1 MTPWLGRSGFGEAP
15 TSAIVLASRRICSGD
30 RTGQGYPRAVALAA
44 VLFDVDFTLAKPG
57 PDLGPEGYT
66 RLGARHGLDLD
77 ASRYDQA
84 RLAAFDTLEL
94 HPELEHDEEVW
105 VLFTE
110 RIIRG
115 MGGDSERAY
124 DCAVEM
130 TRAWEHAHNFDLY
143 DDVLPTLESLRS
155 RGLKLGLISNT
166 ARDLDA
172 FIVHHA
178 LDVDASLSSRA
189 HGKVKPH
196 ESIFL
201 AVLEQLGV
209 AAAETA
215 MVGDTPTDDVEGA
228 RALGIRAFLLD
239 REGRFPDADARLT
252 DLRELPAA
260 LGLTP

>member
-1 MTPWLGRSGFGEAP
+1 M
-15 TSAIVLASRRICSGD
+15 
-30 RTGQGYPRAVALAA
+30 ALAA

-57 PDLGPEGYT
+57 PDLGPEGYR
-66 RLGARHGLDLD
+66 RLGARYGLELD
-77 ASRYDQA
+77 PSRYDEA
-84 RLAAFDTLEL
+84 RRAAFDTLQL

-124 DCAVEM
+124 ECAVEM

-155 RGLKLGLISNT
+155 HGLKLGLISNT

-172 FIVHHA
+172 FVAHHA
-178 LDVDASLSSRA
+178 LEVDAALSSRS

-201 AVLEQLGV
+201 AVLERLGV
-209 AAAETA
+209 AAADAA
-215 MVGDTPTDDVEGA
+215 MVGDTPSDDVEGA

-239 REGRFPDADARLT
+239 RESRFPDAEARLT

-260 LGLTP
+260 LGLSSARSPRTT

>member
-1 MTPWLGRSGFGEAP
+1 VS
-15 TSAIVLASRRICSGD
+15 
-30 RTGQGYPRAVALAA
+30 LAA

-66 RLGARHGLDLD
+66 RLGARYGLDLD
-77 ASRYDQA
+77 ASRYDEA

-124 DCAVEM
+124 ECAVEM

-155 RGLKLGLISNT
+155 HELKLGLISNT

-172 FIVHHA
+172 FVAHHA

-196 ESIFL
+196 ESIFR
-201 AVLEQLGV
+201 AVL
-209 AAAETA
+209 AELEVEAEDAA
-215 MVGDTPTDDVEGA
+215 MVGDSVEDDIEGA
-228 RALGIRAFLLD
+228 KALGIQPFLLD
-239 REGRFPDADARLT
+239 RDGRYPDAANRLT

-260 LGLTP
+260 LGLV

>member
-1 MTPWLGRSGFGEAP
+1 
-15 TSAIVLASRRICSGD
+15 
-30 RTGQGYPRAVALAA
+30 
-44 VLFDVDFTLAKPG
+44 
-57 PDLGPEGYT
+57 
-66 RLGARHGLDLD
+66 
-77 ASRYDQA
+77 
-84 RLAAFDTLEL
+84 
-94 HPELEHDEEVW
+94 
-105 VLFTE
+105 
-110 RIIRG
+110 
-115 MGGDSERAY
+115 
-124 DCAVEM
+124 M

-143 DDVLPTLESLRS
+143 DDVLPTLEALRAH
-155 RGLKLGLISNT
+155 GLKLGLISNT

-172 FIVHHA
+172 FVAHHA
-178 LDVDASLSSRA
+178 LAVDVSLSSRA

-201 AVLEQLGV
+201 AVLEQLEV

-260 LGLTP
+260 LGLVP

>member
-1 MTPWLGRSGFGEAP
+1 
-15 TSAIVLASRRICSGD
+15 
-30 RTGQGYPRAVALAA
+30 
-44 VLFDVDFTLAKPG
+44 
-57 PDLGPEGYT
+57 
-66 RLGARHGLDLD
+66 
-77 ASRYDQA
+77 
-84 RLAAFDTLEL
+84 
-94 HPELEHDEEVW
+94 
-105 VLFTE
+105 
-110 RIIRG
+110 
-115 MGGDSERAY
+115 
-124 DCAVEM
+124 
-130 TRAWEHAHNFDLY
+130 
-143 DDVLPTLESLRS
+143 VLPTLESLRS

-172 FIVHHA
+172 FIAHHA

-260 LGLTP
+260 LGLAP